1 MPRLVDQEV
10 GRFIII
16 GSIFMLVTCGGLI
29 FTAVGYFRVCDTPH
43 AYENTVFIAAA
54 KCVGSW
60 RAFRVGFLGKAFSCP
75 SLGRAA
81 HCSPCLNLSG
91 RPGRGWSPGPLVSLR
106 LSWVPGR

>member
-1 MPRLVDQEV
+1 MPRLMDQEV

-29 FTAVGYFRVCDTPH
+29 FTAVGCFRTCDTPH

-54 KCVGSW
+54 KCAGSW

-75 SLGRAA
+75 SLG
-81 HCSPCLNLSG
+81 
-91 RPGRGWSPGPLVSLR
+91 PGSSLR
-106 LSWVPGR
+106 PVS